1 MFFYYDVKNIR
12 VSTMFKNRRYLRPRI
27 QQAASEFIHVL
38 DEATL
43 LTEALVLQQSGT
55 NLEKFKTLDFKK
67 ASIDNLNSVL
77 LTLKAIVKRKLHFLD
92 DFIDDVR
99 EECIS
104 KISNYPDFVQIIQHS
119 LQLNLISDNNDISLY
134 LAPYIND
141 WDLLTAGVKAI
152 IINHT
157 IRSINN
163 EIQRTQ
169 LAEKIAGKF

>member
-1 MFFYYDVKNIR
+1 
-12 VSTMFKNRRYLRPRI
+12 MFKNRRYLRPRI
-27 QQAASEFIHVL
+27 QHAADEFTHVL

-43 LTEALVLQQSGT
+43 LAEALILQQSGT
-55 NLEKFKTLDFKK
+55 NSERFKAFNFRK
-67 ASIDNLNSVL
+67 ASIDSLNSIIY
-77 LTLKAIVKRKLHFLD
+77 TLKSIIKTKLHFLD
-92 DFIDDVR
+92 DYIDDIR

-104 KISNYPDFVQIIQHS
+104 KISKHPDFAQIVQHS

-157 IRSINN
+157 IISINQ

-169 LAEKIAGKF
+169 LAEKIADKF